1 MRSRLGLYYVYIG
14 VSNAS
19 LFRVVN
25 RPLRVSLRDLGY
37 ILEVVFPRVFPRS
50 HHSSNYILFLNSE
63 FYSPVL
69 TVFALLATDVL

>member
-1 MRSRLGLYYVYIG
+1 MAVLVMYIG

-69 TVFALLATDVL
+69 TVTALLATGVL